1 MRSFTRTLRETRGGP
16 LPRRKDAARFG
27 KPEAAQPRVV
37 AKQSKPGHIHGGGRW
52 QAPRGR
58 RTLCVG
64 CTKAAQAPVLSRPS
78 RGDQPG
84 ARASARLRS
93 RHGHCG

>member
-1 MRSFTRTLRETRGGP
+1 MRSFTRTLRENRGGP
-16 LPRRKDAARFG
+16 SPGAKTPPGLGSRRRRSQESSRSKASPDISTAAVAG
-27 KPEAAQPRVV
+27 KLREVE
-37 AKQSKPGHIHGGGRW
+37 G
-52 QAPRGR
+52 
-58 RTLCVG
+58 LCVG